1 MMQYRGIGDDTPP
14 RSKLR
19 PFRPTTKLPGK
30 RRAWL
35 ALALVIIG
43 YGTPA
48 VVKSDFT
55 GIVLG
60 GLICATGAVVGW
72 RARDS
77 HGRGIAWTAVF
88 MGASFTFA
96 YLVALRALTM

>member
-1 MMQYRGIGDDTPP
+1 MTQYRKIGDDTPP
-14 RSKLR
+14 WPRLR
-19 PFRPTTKLPGK
+19 PFRPITKLPGK

-35 ALALVIIG
+35 ALSLVIIG

-48 VVKSDFT
+48 AVKSDFT

-77 HGRGIAWTAVF
+77 HGRGIAWTAIL
-88 MGASFTFA
+88 MGAGFTFA